1 MPVQE
6 IMYRSVDRQPFCPPQ
21 SQAYSRRL
29 TWLAIGALL
38 WAGLIFAKLV
48 SLQVVHHKEY
58 ARLAR
63 QQQELRVAIP
73 APRGPIFD
81 RTGQPLAM
89 SIPVE
94 SVFVNPLRI
103 PDMGVASGILA
114 RILRLDAG
122 ELRNRMRWA
131 YDHQRGFLWVKR
143 KIPNAEAEQLR
154 SLHLEWIEFQTES
167 QRHYPNGTLAAHVLG
182 SVDHEE
188 KGNAGIEMSL
198 DRELRGRAGSE
209 MILTDVKRRGIDS
222 QLATEAHAGTPLT
235 LTIDSRIQF
244 VAERELVKGVEARHA
259 RTGSI
264 VVMNP
269 YNGEILALAN
279 FPAFDPNEPP
289 EPGEDPHSRFD
300 LAVSVPFEPGSV
312 FKVVT
317 LAAALETTDLRPDS
331 PINCNNGVLRLPG
344 RVIHDAHRGYG
355 VMPMQQVL
363 EKSSNIGAIQ
373 IGFRVGPQ
381 NMYEYV
387 RRFGF
392 GSPTGLRLPAE
403 SGGLFRRLDRW
414 GKTSLASIA
423 MGQELSTT
431 SIQLARACAAIA
443 NGGLLVKPKLILKE
457 GGRPTPVDSPQRIL
471 RPQTAI
477 TMRQMME
484 GVVLRGTA
492 RGRAKIAGYTSGGK
506 TGTAQIFDVKT
517 HRYTHQYNA
526 SFIGF
531 VPVTNPAFIVAV
543 TLNGTSGNAGMG
555 AAAAAPVFKAVATE
569 ALRVLDVPRDLP
581 DITPEP
587 EPESPADT
595 DDLSIAGL
603 GSGEPNVME
612 ELAAQQ
618 SAPGAAVGVS
628 PDAASADGAPAD
640 PGPADAGPKVP
651 NFRGKT
657 MRAVVEEASAIGL
670 PVLLDGS
677 GIARAQIPA
686 PGTVLHA
693 GERVRVQFAR

>member
-6 IMYRSVDRQPFCPPQ
+6 IMHRSVDRPPSCPPQ

-29 TWLAIGALL
+29 TGLALGALL
-38 WAGLIFAKLV
+38 WAGLIFAKLI
-48 SLQVVHHKEY
+48 SLQVIHHKDY

-94 SVFVNPLRI
+94 SVFVNPLRV
-103 PDMGVASGILA
+103 PDMGVASTILA

-122 ELRNRMRWA
+122 DLRNRMRWA

-143 KIPNAEAEQLR
+143 KISSTQAEQLR
-154 SLHLEWIEFQTES
+154 SLHLEWIEFETES

-182 SVDHEE
+182 SVDHDE

-209 MILTDVKRRGIDS
+209 MMLTDVKRRGIDS

-235 LTIDSRIQF
+235 LTVDSRIQF
-244 VAERELVKGVEARHA
+244 VAERELLNGVQARHA

-279 FPAFDPNEPP
+279 YPAFNPNDPPK
-289 EPGEDPHSRFD
+289 PGEDPRSRFD

-312 FKVVT
+312 FKVIT

-355 VMPMQQVL
+355 VLPMREVF

-373 IGFRVGPQ
+373 IGFRVGQQ

-392 GSPTGLRLPAE
+392 GSPTGMRLPAE

-423 MGQELSTT
+423 MGQEVSTT

-443 NGGLLVKPKLILKE
+443 NGGLLVKPELILKQGAE
-457 GGRPTPVDSPQRIL
+457 PTPVETPRRIL

-477 TMRQMME
+477 TMRQLME

-492 RGRAKIAGYTSGGK
+492 KGRARIAGYTSGGK
-506 TGTAQIFDVKT
+506 TGTAQIFDVKA

-526 SFIGF
+526 SFMGF
-531 VPVTNPAFIVAV
+531 APVTNPAFIIVV
-543 TLNGTSGNAGMG
+543 TLNGTSGSAGMG
-555 AAAAAPVFKAVATE
+555 AGAAAPVFKAVATE
-569 ALRVLDVPRDLP
+569 TLRVLDVPRDLP
-581 DITPEP
+581 DLTPEP
-587 EPESPADT
+587 EQMSPADA
-595 DDLSIAGL
+595 DDLAIADL

-618 SAPGAAVGVS
+618 SGAP
-628 PDAASADGAPAD
+628 PDAASAA
-640 PGPADAGPKVP
+640 GPADAGPKVP

-670 PVLLDGS
+670 PVLFDGS
-677 GIARAQIPA
+677 GIARAQVPA

>member
-1 MPVQE
+1 M
-6 IMYRSVDRQPFCPPQ
+6 M
-21 SQAYSRRL
+21 
-29 TWLAIGALL
+29 
-38 WAGLIFAKLV
+38 
-48 SLQVVHHKEY
+48 
-58 ARLAR
+58 
-63 QQQELRVAIP
+63 
-73 APRGPIFD
+73 
-81 RTGQPLAM
+81 
-89 SIPVE
+89 
-94 SVFVNPLRI
+94 
-103 PDMGVASGILA
+103 
-114 RILRLDAG
+114 
-122 ELRNRMRWA
+122 
-131 YDHQRGFLWVKR
+131 
-143 KIPNAEAEQLR
+143 
-154 SLHLEWIEFQTES
+154 
-167 QRHYPNGTLAAHVLG
+167 
-182 SVDHEE
+182 
-188 KGNAGIEMSL
+188 
-198 DRELRGRAGSE
+198 
-209 MILTDVKRRGIDS
+209 LTDVKRRGIDS
-222 QLATEAHAGTPLT
+222 QPATEAHAGTPLT

-244 VAERELVKGVEARHA
+244 VAERELFNGVQARHA

-279 FPAFDPNEPP
+279 YPAFNPNDPPK
-289 EPGEDPHSRFD
+289 PGEDPRSRFD

-312 FKVVT
+312 FKVIT

-355 VMPMQQVL
+355 VLPMQQVF

-373 IGFRVGPQ
+373 IGFRVGQQ

-392 GSPTGLRLPAE
+392 GSPTGMRLPAE

-423 MGQELSTT
+423 MGQEVSTT

-457 GGRPTPVDSPQRIL
+457 GGQPTPVEVPRRIL

-477 TMRQMME
+477 TMRQLME

-492 RGRAKIAGYTSGGK
+492 KGRARIAGYTSGGK
-506 TGTAQIFDVKT
+506 TGTAQIFDVKA

-526 SFIGF
+526 SFMGF
-531 VPVTNPAFIVAV
+531 APVTNPAFIVVV
-543 TLNGTSGNAGMG
+543 TLNGTTGSAGMG
-555 AAAAAPVFKAVATE
+555 AGAAAPVFKAVATE
-569 ALRVLDVPRDLP
+569 TLRVLDVPRDLP
-581 DITPEP
+581 DLTPEP
-587 EPESPADT
+587 ERVSPEDA
-595 DDLSIAGL
+595 DDLSIADL

-618 SAPGAAVGVS
+618 SATGAVT
-628 PDAASADGAPAD
+628 PDAAS
-640 PGPADAGPKVP
+640 ADAGPKVP

-670 PVLLDGS
+670 PVLFDGS

>member
-6 IMYRSVDRQPFCPPQ
+6 IMHRSVDKQWFCPPQ
-21 SQAYSRRL
+21 SQAYSLRL

-48 SLQVVHHKEY
+48 SLQVIHHKEY

-103 PDMGVASGILA
+103 PDMGVASEILA
-114 RILRLDAG
+114 RILRLNAG

-131 YDHQRGFLWVKR
+131 YAHQRGFLWVKR
-143 KIPNAEAEQLR
+143 KIPNAQAEQLR
-154 SLHLEWIEFQTES
+154 SLHLEWIDFETES

-188 KGNAGIEMSL
+188 KGNAGIEMTL
-198 DRELRGRAGSE
+198 DRELRGREGWE

-222 QLATEAHAGTPLT
+222 QMATEAHAGTPLT

-244 VAERELVKGVEARHA
+244 AAERELVKGIEARHA

-279 FPAFDPNEPP
+279 YPAFNPNEPP
-289 EPGEDPHSRFD
+289 KPGEDSFGRFD

-317 LAAALETTDLRPDS
+317 LAAALETTNLRPDS
-331 PINCNNGVLRLPG
+331 PINCNKGVLRLPG
-344 RVIHDAHRGYG
+344 RVIHDSHRGYG
-355 VMPMQQVL
+355 VLPMQEVF

-392 GSPTGLRLPAE
+392 GSPTGMRLPAE

-423 MGQELSTT
+423 MGQEVSTT

-443 NGGLLVKPKLILKE
+443 NGGLLVKPKLILKQ
-457 GGRPTPVDSPQRIL
+457 GGQPTPMESPQRIL

-492 RGRAKIAGYTSGGK
+492 KGRARIAGYTSGGK
-506 TGTAQIFDVKT
+506 TGTAQIFDVKS

-526 SFIGF
+526 SFMGF
-531 VPVTNPAFIVAV
+531 APVTNPAFIVVV
-543 TLNGTSGNAGMG
+543 TLNGTSGSTGMG
-555 AAAAAPVFKAVATE
+555 AGAAAPVFKAVATE

-581 DITPEP
+581 DLNPEP
-587 EPESPADT
+587 ERESPADA
-595 DDLSIAGL
+595 DDLSIADL

-618 SAPGAAVGVS
+618 SAPGAAVYASSDVVS
-628 PDAASADGAPAD
+628 ADAAPAE
-640 PGPADAGPKVP
+640 AGPKVP

-670 PVLLDGS
+670 PVLFDGS
-677 GIARAQIPA
+677 GIARAQVPA

>member
-6 IMYRSVDRQPFCPPQ
+6 LMYRSVDRQSFCPPQ

-29 TWLAIGALL
+29 TWLALSAVL
-38 WAGLIFAKLV
+38 WAGLILARLI
-48 SLQVVHHKEY
+48 SLQVIHHKDY
-58 ARLAR
+58 GRVAR

-94 SVFVNPLRI
+94 SVFVNPLRL
-103 PDMGVASGILA
+103 PDMGVASEILA

-122 ELRNRMRWA
+122 DLRNRMRWA

-143 KIPNAEAEQLR
+143 KIPNAQAEQLR
-154 SLHLEWIEFQTES
+154 SLHLEWIEFETES
-167 QRHYPNGTLAAHVLG
+167 QRHYPNGALAAHVLG

-188 KGNAGIEMSL
+188 RGNAGLEMSL
-198 DRELRGRAGSE
+198 DGELRGRAGSE
-209 MILTDVKRRGIDS
+209 MMLTDVKRRGIDS
-222 QLATEAHAGTPLT
+222 QLATEAHAGTAHT
-235 LTIDSRIQF
+235 LTIDSRLQF
-244 VAERELVKGVEARHA
+244 VAERELLKGVEARHA

-279 FPAFDPNEPP
+279 YPAFDPNDPP
-289 EPGEDPHSRFD
+289 KTGEDPARRFD

-312 FKVVT
+312 FKVIT

-331 PINCNNGVLRLPG
+331 PINCNGGVLRLPG
-344 RVIHDAHRGYG
+344 RVIHDSHRGYG
-355 VMPMQQVL
+355 VLPMHEVF

-392 GSPTGLRLPAE
+392 GSPTGVRLPAE
-403 SGGLFRRLDRW
+403 SGGLFRHLDRW

-423 MGQELSTT
+423 MGQEVSTT
-431 SIQLARACAAIA
+431 SIQLARAAATIA
-443 NGGLLVKPKLILKE
+443 NGGLLVKPKLIFKE
-457 GGRPTPVDSPQRIL
+457 GERLTSTEPPRRIL

-492 RGRAKIAGYTSGGK
+492 RGRARIDGYTSGGK
-506 TGTAQIFDVKT
+506 TGTAQIFDVKA

-526 SFIGF
+526 SFMGF
-531 VPVTNPAFIVAV
+531 APVTNPAFIVVV

-555 AAAAAPVFKAVATE
+555 AGAAAPVFKAVATE
-569 ALRVLDVPRDLP
+569 TLRVMDVPRDLP

-587 EPESPADT
+587 EPDT
-595 DDLSIAGL
+595 LPDADDLPIADL
-603 GSGEPNVME
+603 GSGAPNVME
-612 ELAAQQ
+612 ELAGQQ
-618 SAPGAAVGVS
+618 N
-628 PDAASADGAPAD
+628 ASDTAHDAPAE
-640 PGPADAGPKVP
+640 AGPKVP

-670 PVLLDGS
+670 PILLDGS
-677 GIARAQIPA
+677 GVARAQIPA